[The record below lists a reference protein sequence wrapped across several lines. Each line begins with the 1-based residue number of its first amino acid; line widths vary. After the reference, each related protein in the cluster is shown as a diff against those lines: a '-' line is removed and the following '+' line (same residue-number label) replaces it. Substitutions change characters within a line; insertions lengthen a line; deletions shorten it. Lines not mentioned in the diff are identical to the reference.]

1 MIMTIEPKQA
11 SKGNEIHLV
20 MTSFSGLVDDV
31 NDTSPILLMMVGGIE
46 LHDDLIVPILMKL
59 HQASKPHIAQIIHHI
74 SEFLHLESHG
84 GNTQ

>member
-1 MIMTIEPKQA
+1 
-11 SKGNEIHLV
+11 
-20 MTSFSGLVDDV
+20 
-31 NDTSPILLMMVGGIE
+31 
-46 LHDDLIVPILMKL
+46 MKL